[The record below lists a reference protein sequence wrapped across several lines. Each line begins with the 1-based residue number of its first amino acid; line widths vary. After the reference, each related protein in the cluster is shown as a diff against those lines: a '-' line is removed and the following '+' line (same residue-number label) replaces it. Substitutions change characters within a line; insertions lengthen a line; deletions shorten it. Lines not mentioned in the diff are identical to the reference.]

1 MRSERQNF
9 LFTLVICFILSL
21 IFFVGIDLIL
31 FLLFD
36 DSKIIS
42 QLVMVIW
49 IVYIMFGTKIAIREW
64 RKINIQK

>member
-31 FLLFD
+31 FLIFD